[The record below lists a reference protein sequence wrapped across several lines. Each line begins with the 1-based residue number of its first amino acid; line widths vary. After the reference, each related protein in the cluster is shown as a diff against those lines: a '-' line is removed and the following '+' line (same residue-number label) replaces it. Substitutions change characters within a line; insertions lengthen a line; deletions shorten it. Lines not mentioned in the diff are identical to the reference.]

1 MGERPAL
8 ARGFAGRSITRSVG
22 VSVACVLWL
31 IFGFSPLAAQD
42 INEAVTMEDLGF
54 TERLAAGARAAGM
67 AGAYTAAGDDVYA
80 LFYNP
85 AGLARVRRID
95 FSTGFQSS
103 LGEVKN
109 LFYGSPGQTEFSATT
124 LNAVAAAYPVPTYR
138 GSLVVAGGVQRMM
151 SSELDLL
158 NDGYNSSTDT
168 FDRYLLQQSGSIYSY
183 AIGVGYDISPL
194 ISLGLT
200 GFLMDGTI
208 NALTQFNVDY
218 PGPLQTGELETET
231 VVDDAEVDL
240 DGYGMVL
247 GIQYHPHRLLHFGF
261 AVTTP
266 IPIDLEGGAVQQT
279 VEYLYNDQDNFYED
293 QFIIQSEYTLPFR
306 FDTGVSFTL
315 PNLVVDFDLGYSD
328 WKQANANDVRLKDEN
343 LESIFRSVLDLRV
356 GAELLVPNTPL
367 RVRAGY
373 ALTPYALERL
383 QADRITGADLQEAD
397 IETERQTYAAGAGL
411 LLNGVFMLDAS
422 YEYQTGKRSIP
433 TLVDERTVQKVVVTG
448 SYRF

>member
-8 ARGFAGRSITRSVG
+8 TRGFARRSAPRFVR
-22 VSVACVLWL
+22 VSAACVLWL
-31 IFGFSPLAAQD
+31 VFGFSPLAAQD

-67 AGAYTAAGDDVYA
+67 AGAYTSAGDDAYA

-95 FSTGFQSS
+95 FSIGFQSS
-103 LGEVKN
+103 VGDFNNV
-109 LFYGSPGQTEFSATT
+109 FYGNSGPTHFSTTT
-124 LNAVAAAYPVPTYR
+124 LDAVAAAYPVPTYR
-138 GSLVVAGGVQRMM
+138 GSFVVAGGVQRML

-158 NDGYNSSTDT
+158 NDGYNSATDT
-168 FDRYLLQQSGSIYSY
+168 FDRYLLQQSGSAYSY
-183 AIGVGYDISPL
+183 AVGVGYDISPL

-218 PGPLQTGELETET
+218 PSPLQTGDLETET
-231 VVDDAEVDL
+231 LVDDAEVDL

-266 IPIDLEGGAVQQT
+266 IPIDLEGGAIEQRG
-279 VEYLYNDQDNFYED
+279 YYFFNDQDEFYED
-293 QFIIQSEYTLPFR
+293 QFIIDSQYTIPFR
-306 FDTGVSFTL
+306 FDMGASFTL
-315 PNLVVDFDLGYSD
+315 PNLVVDIDAGYSD
-328 WKQANANDVRLKDEN
+328 WEQAKANDVRLKDEN
-343 LESIFRSVLDLRV
+343 LQSVFRSVLDLRI

-397 IETERQTYAAGAGL
+397 IDTERQTYAAGAGL